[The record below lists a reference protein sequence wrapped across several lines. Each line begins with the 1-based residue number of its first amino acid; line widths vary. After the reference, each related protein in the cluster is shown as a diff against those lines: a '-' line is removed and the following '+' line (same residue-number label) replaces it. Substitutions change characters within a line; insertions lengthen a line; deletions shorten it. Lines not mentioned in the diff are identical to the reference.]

1 MAFGSV
7 ASLLDF
13 QCRSSWINKASPEW
27 LRMIMMIHVWGSAQS
42 NDPWLF
48 LFNVFFYRW
57 YWWLFNLA
65 PVHTSQNW
73 GDDWTT
79 RWYIYNYTYGSF
91 PVIKIMAMME
101 FPSLES
107 LVLLGCL
114 SLNSAQNH
122 LQSPDLVKNW
132 YVPQIP
138 GNRSNNFEHL
148 ICRHP
153 SRGTLQAGL
162 IKTALEHH
170 RRSNLF
176 MPVS

>member
-1 MAFGSV
+1 MFEV
-7 ASLLDF
+7 
-13 QCRSSWINKASPEW
+13 QPKA
-27 LRMIMMIHVWGSAQS
+27 MIPDCFCLMCFPIVDIDGCSILHQFIHHRIGGMIG
-42 NDPWLF
+42 P
-48 LFNVFFYRW
+48 R
-57 YWWLFNLA
+57 
-65 PVHTSQNW
+65 
-73 GDDWTT
+73 DDI
-79 RWYIYNYTYGSF
+79 YIYTYGSF